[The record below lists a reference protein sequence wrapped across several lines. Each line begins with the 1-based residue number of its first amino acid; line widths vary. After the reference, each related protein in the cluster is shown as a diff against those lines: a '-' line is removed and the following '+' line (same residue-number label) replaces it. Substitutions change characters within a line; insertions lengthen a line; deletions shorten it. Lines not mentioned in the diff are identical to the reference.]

1 MAMKRNVPFSTWMR
15 VLQSLINE
23 KQVDVDLS
31 DVLGLDFTGA
41 HAQGI
46 PPEDFFGEQLRPA
59 LEELGFSLELHGLL
73 DHAAIAAMN
82 SDPRA
87 SYGESVSQRD
97 FDLAS

>member
-1 MAMKRNVPFSTWMR
+1 MAMKRNVLFSTWMR
-15 VLQSLINE
+15 VLQSLIDE

-31 DVLGLDFTGA
+31 DVLDLDFAGA
-41 HAQGI
+41 HAEGI
-46 PPEDFFGEQLRPA
+46 PPEDFFAETLRPA
-59 LEELGFSLELHGLL
+59 LEEMGFSLELHGLL

-87 SYGESVSQRD
+87 PYGESVPRRE